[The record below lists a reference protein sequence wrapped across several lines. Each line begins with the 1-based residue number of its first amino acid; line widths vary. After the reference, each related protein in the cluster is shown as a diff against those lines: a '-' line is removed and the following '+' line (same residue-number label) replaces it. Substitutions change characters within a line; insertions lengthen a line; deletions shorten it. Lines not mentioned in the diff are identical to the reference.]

1 MSNPNIS
8 SPALF
13 AIGGEF
19 MLGLS
24 SFSNINFDIVKK
36 RSLIADFVFIFLLL
50 SVLYIVTHYAH
61 QATSNVNYEAK
72 ISLSIGSLIKYSFF
86 SLSRALIAFAFSFVF
101 TIFYGYFMYKNK
113 TAEKLLLPILD
124 ILQSIPVLGFLPAV
138 VLALIALFPKSNTG
152 LELASIIMIFTGQ
165 VWNMVF
171 GFYGTLNSIPQ
182 EFKEVAS
189 VYKLS
194 WFQKFKWIEFPTTIS
209 SLIWNSM
216 MSMAG
221 GWFFLMVCEEFSLGN
236 KNFRLEGLGSYMS
249 VAASDGNYLAMFYGI
264 LAMMIIIVALD
275 QLIWQP
281 LIAWSEKFKIEYTLT
296 SKPKESWF
304 LNLLIDSNIIEFTRN
319 IYNKASVWLSE
330 KLENFKRQKKKIK
343 KTKKGG
349 LVSILANA
357 TLALIV
363 AFILFASYKIIIM
376 IQNIPKETWF
386 YIFKSDSYTL
396 IRVLITIMIGSLW
409 TIPFGIY
416 LGLSPKLSKIL
427 QPVIQITASFPAPML
442 FPVLIGLFFALNV
455 NLSYGS
461 IILML
466 MGTQW
471 YILFNVIAGAIN
483 IPSEMIEMGKVF
495 KLSLWE
501 KFKSIYFKAIF
512 PYLVTGWITA
522 AGGAWNAS
530 IVAEYVTFKNQT
542 IATVGIGSLIS
553 KAADSGQISLLAA
566 SVLVMA
572 LTVVFFN
579 KLVWKNLYK
588 LSQNY
593 KVR

>member
-1 MSNPNIS
+1 
-8 SPALF
+8 
-13 AIGGEF
+13 
-19 MLGLS
+19 MLGIS
-24 SFSNINFDIVKK
+24 SFSNINFEVVKK
-36 RSLIADFVFIFLLL
+36 RSIIADFVFILMLL
-50 SVLYIVTHYAH
+50 SILYIITHYAQ
-61 QATSNVNYEAK
+61 QATSRVNYEAH
-72 ISLSIGSLIKYSFF
+72 ISLSIVSLIKYSFY
-86 SLSRALIAFAFSFVF
+86 SLSRALVAFAMSFVF
-101 TIFYGYFMYKNK
+101 TILYGYFMYKNK

-138 VLALIALFPKSNTG
+138 VLALIALFPNSNIG

-171 GFYGTLNSIPQ
+171 GFYGTLNSIPK
-182 EFKEVAS
+182 EFIEVSS
-189 VYKLS
+189 VYKLN
-194 WFQKFKWIEFPTTIS
+194 WFQKFKWIEFPATVS

-236 KNFRLEGLGSYMS
+236 KNFRLEGLGSYMYT
-249 VAASDGNYLAMFYGI
+249 AANAGNYAAMTYGI
-264 LAMMIIIVALD
+264 LAMIIIIVALD
-275 QLIWQP
+275 QFIWQP
-281 LIAWSEKFKIEYTLT
+281 LVAWSEKFKIEYSVT

-304 LNLLIDSNIIEFTRN
+304 LNLLIDSNILEFLGYKYKNLT
-319 IYNKASVWLSE
+319 SF
-330 KLENFKRQKKKIK
+330 LEKKIRNLPIFSK
-343 KTKKGG
+343 KPSFREKRKP
-349 LVSILANA
+349 ILINILSNA
-357 TLALIV
+357 ILGLIV
-363 AFILFASYKIIIM
+363 IFILFASYKVAM
-376 IQNIPKETWF
+376 ILKNMPTNTWF
-386 YIFKSDSYTL
+386 TILKSDAYTL
-396 IRVLITIMIGSLW
+396 IRVLVTIAIGSLW
-409 TIPFGIY
+409 TIPLGIY
-416 LGLSPKLSKIL
+416 LGLSPKLAKAL
-427 QPVIQITASFPAPML
+427 QPIIQITASFPAPML
-442 FPVLIGLFFALNV
+442 FPILIAIFYALHI

-495 KLSLWE
+495 KLSLCE
-501 KFKSIYFKAIF
+501 KFSSIYFKAIF

-530 IVAEYVTFKNQT
+530 IVAEYVNFKNQT
-542 IATVGIGSLIS
+542 IMTTGIGALIS
-553 KAADSGQISLLAA
+553 KAANGNQIPLLAA

>member
-1 MSNPNIS
+1 
-8 SPALF
+8 
-13 AIGGEF
+13 
-19 MLGLS
+19 MLSLS
-24 SFSNINFDIVKK
+24 SINFDVVKK
-36 RSLIADFVFIFLLL
+36 RSLVADFIFILLLL
-50 SVLYIVTHYAH
+50 SFLYIILHYAQ
-61 QATSNVNYEAK
+61 QATSNINYEAN
-72 ISLSIGSLIKYSFF
+72 INLSIGSLIKYSLF
-86 SLSRALIAFAFSFVF
+86 SLSRALIAFGFSFVF
-101 TIFYGYFMYKNK
+101 TIVYGYFMYKNK

-138 VLALIALFPKSNTG
+138 VLALIALFPNNNTG

-182 EFKEVAS
+182 EFNEVAS
-189 VYKLS
+189 VYKLN
-194 WFQKFKWIEFPTTIS
+194 WWQKFKWIEFPTTIS

-249 VAASDGNYLAMFYGI
+249 VAANQGNYTAMIYGI
-264 LAMMIIIVALD
+264 LAMIIIIVMLD
-275 QLIWQP
+275 QFVWQP
-281 LIAWSEKFKIEYTLT
+281 LVAWSEKFKIEYSMT

-304 LNLLIDSNIIEFTRN
+304 LNLLIDSNILEFVRN
-319 IYNKASVWLSE
+319 LYKKTSMWFEE
-330 KLENFKRQKKKIK
+330 KFKYLKTNTKIKKDKKIK
-343 KTKKGG
+343 KN
-349 LVSILANA
+349 LAANFFANLILIA
-357 TLALIV
+357 IV
-363 AFILFASYKIIIM
+363 IFIIYTSYKIIFM
-376 IQNIPKETWF
+376 IKNLPSTTW
-386 YIFKSDSYTL
+386 YTIFKSDSYTL
-396 IRVLITIMIGSLW
+396 IRVLITILIGSLW
-409 TIPFGIY
+409 TIPLGIY

-427 QPVIQITASFPAPML
+427 QPIIQITASFPAPML
-442 FPVLIGLFFALNV
+442 FPALIGIFYILKI

-471 YILFNVIAGAIN
+471 YILFNVIAGALN
-483 IPSEMIEMGKVF
+483 IPSEMIEMGKIF
-495 KLSLWE
+495 KLSLLE
-501 KFKSIYFKAIF
+501 RFSSIYFKAIF

-542 IATVGIGSLIS
+542 LTTTGIGALIS
-553 KAADSGQISLLAA
+553 QAANSGQIPLLAA
-566 SVLVMA
+566 SVLTMA

-588 LSQNY
+588 ISQNY

>member
-1 MSNPNIS
+1 
-8 SPALF
+8 
-13 AIGGEF
+13 

-24 SFSNINFDIVKK
+24 IFSNINFDIVKK
-36 RSLIADFVFIFLLL
+36 RSLIADLAFLLL
-50 SVLYIVTHYAH
+50 LLSILYIITHYAYR
-61 QATSNVNYEAK
+61 ATSHVNYEAN
-72 ISLSIGSLIKYSFF
+72 ISLSLVSLAKYSLY
-86 SLSRALIAFAFSFVF
+86 SLSRALIAFALSFVF

-113 TAEKLLLPILD
+113 TAQSLLLPILD

-138 VLALIALFPKSNTG
+138 VLALIALFPHSNIG

-171 GFYGTLNSIPQ
+171 GFYGTLKTIPE
-182 EFKEVAS
+182 EFNEVAS
-189 VYKLS
+189 LYKLN
-194 WFQKFKWIEFPTTIS
+194 WFQKFRWIEFPTTIS

-221 GWFFLMVCEEFSLGN
+221 GWFFLMVCEEFTLGN

-249 VAASDGNYLAMFYGI
+249 VAANEGNYTAMAYGI
-264 LAMMIIIVALD
+264 LAMIAIIVALD
-275 QLIWQP
+275 QFIWQP
-281 LIAWSEKFKIEYTLT
+281 LVAWSEKFKIEYSLN

-304 LNLLIDSNIIEFTRN
+304 LNLLIDSNILEFANN
-319 IYNKASVWLSE
+319 IYKKITTISE
-330 KLENFKRQKKKIK
+330 KKFINLERINKKNRSK
-343 KTKKGG
+343 KNKNLFFINIIPN
-349 LVSILANA
+349 LVLS
-357 TLALIV
+357 LIV
-363 AFILFASYKIIIM
+363 FFILFASYKVILM
-376 IQNIPKETWF
+376 IKYIPSNTW
-386 YIFKSDSYTL
+386 YTIFKSDSYTL
-396 IRVLITIMIGSLW
+396 IRVLITILIGSLW

-427 QPVIQITASFPAPML
+427 QPIIQISASFPAPML
-442 FPVLIGLFFALNV
+442 FPIIIGIFYVLHI

-471 YILFNVIAGAIN
+471 YILFNVIAGALN
-483 IPSEMIEMGKVF
+483 IPSEIITMGKVF

-501 KFKSIYFKAIF
+501 RFSSIYFKAIF

-530 IVAEYVTFKNQT
+530 IVAEYVNFKNHT
-542 IATVGIGSLIS
+542 IATTGIGALIAQ
-553 KAADSGQISLLAA
+553 AANAEQIPLLAA

-572 LTVVFFN
+572 LTVVLFN

>member
-1 MSNPNIS
+1 
-8 SPALF
+8 
-13 AIGGEF
+13 
-19 MLGLS
+19 MLSLS
-24 SFSNINFDIVKK
+24 SINFDVVKK
-36 RSLIADFVFIFLLL
+36 RSLIADFIFILLLL
-50 SVLYIVTHYAH
+50 SFLYIISHYAK
-61 QATSNVNYEAK
+61 QATSHINYEAN
-72 ISLSIGSLIKYSFF
+72 INLSIGSLIKYSLF
-86 SLSRALIAFAFSFVF
+86 SLSRALIAFGFSFVF

-138 VLALIALFPKSNTG
+138 VLALIALFPNSITG

-182 EFKEVAS
+182 EFNEVAS
-189 VYKLS
+189 IYKLN
-194 WFQKFKWIEFPTTIS
+194 WWQKFKWIEFPTTIS

-249 VAASDGNYLAMFYGI
+249 TAANAGNYTAMLYGI
-264 LAMMIIIVALD
+264 LAMIIIIVVLD
-275 QLIWQP
+275 QFVWQP
-281 LIAWSEKFKIEYTLT
+281 LVAWSEKFKIEYSLT

-304 LNLLIDSNIIEFTRN
+304 LNLLIDSNILEFVRN
-319 IYNKASVWLSE
+319 SYKKTSMWFEE
-330 KLENFKRQKKKIK
+330 KFKYLKTNTKKEKNRKIK
-343 KTKKGG
+343 KN
-349 LVSILANA
+349 LVAKFFANLILIA
-357 TLALIV
+357 IV
-363 AFILFASYKIIIM
+363 IFIIYTSYKIIFM
-376 IQNIPKETWF
+376 IKNLPSITW
-386 YIFKSDSYTL
+386 YTIFKSDAYTL
-396 IRVLITIMIGSLW
+396 IRVLITILIGSLW
-409 TIPFGIY
+409 TIPLGIY

-427 QPVIQITASFPAPML
+427 QPIIQITASFPAPML
-442 FPVLIGLFFALNV
+442 FPALIGLFYILKI

-461 IILML
+461 VILML

-471 YILFNVIAGAIN
+471 YILFNVIAGALS
-483 IPSEMIEMGKVF
+483 IPSEMIEMGKIF

-501 KFKSIYFKAIF
+501 RFSSIYFKAIF

-542 IATVGIGSLIS
+542 LTTTGIGALIS
-553 KAADSGQISLLAA
+553 QAANPGQIPLLAA
-566 SVLVMA
+566 SVLTMA

-588 LSQNY
+588 ISQNY

>member
-1 MSNPNIS
+1 
-8 SPALF
+8 
-13 AIGGEF
+13 

-36 RSLIADFVFIFLLL
+36 RSLVADFIFIFLLL
-50 SVLYIVTHYAH
+50 SVVYIIAHYAH
-61 QATSNVNYEAK
+61 QATSNINYEAK
-72 ISLSIGSLIKYSFF
+72 INLSIGSLIKYSFF
-86 SLSRALIAFAFSFVF
+86 SLSRALTAFAFSFVF

-138 VLALIALFPKSNTG
+138 VLALIALFPKNNIG

-171 GFYGTLNSIPQ
+171 GFYGALNNIPQ

-189 VYKLS
+189 LYKLN

-249 VAASDGNYLAMFYGI
+249 VAANQGNYLAMFYGI
-264 LAMMIIIVALD
+264 LAMMIIIVVLD

-281 LIAWSEKFKIEYTLT
+281 LIAWSEKFKIEYSLN

-304 LNLLIDSNIIEFTRN
+304 LNLLIDSNIIEFTKN
-319 IYNKASVWLSE
+319 IYKKTSIWWLEKFKYLIIKNK
-330 KLENFKRQKKKIK
+330 KKKIE
-343 KTKKGG
+343 KTKKTFITNIFAN
-349 LVSILANA
+349 SILI
-357 TLALIV
+357 LITV
-363 AFILFASYKIIIM
+363 FILFATYKIILI
-376 IQNIPKETWF
+376 IQKIPKETWLN
-386 YIFKSDSYTL
+386 IFKSDFYTL
-396 IRVLITIMIGSLW
+396 IRVLITITIGSLW

-442 FPVLIGLFFALNV
+442 FPALIGLFYALNI
-455 NLSYGS
+455 NLKYGS

-495 KLSLWE
+495 KLSIWE
-501 KFKSIYFKAIF
+501 KFRSIYFKAIF
-512 PYLVTGWITA
+512 PYLVTGWVTA

-542 IATVGIGSLIS
+542 ISTVGIGSLIS
-553 KAADSGQISLLAA
+553 KAANSGQISLLAA
-566 SVLVMA
+566 SVLIMA

-579 KLVWKNLYK
+579 KLVWNNLYK